1 MSTPE
6 NQIFSLQK
14 GRAPFWQDKHAP
26 VRVPALSTQP
36 SPVGATARDIEKP
49 LRKHSTKRQTVQAAG
64 WIDHNTDA
72 YIQHRLSE
80 AKKLDE
86 KFTRSKVIAEMLKE
100 RAADDTFFRS
110 QALLVPLIQ
119 DVLRSEFRAFTNR
132 FIGVL
137 AKIAYQVGWMLS
149 LLMRYMSLQL
159 NQTTLHDIEVASEK
173 DGRVSVARR
182 TPQIEEAKER
192 LRRALEEGS

>member
-1 MSTPE
+1 VNNLE
-6 NQIFSLQK
+6 KQVFVVQN
-14 GRAPFWQDKHAP
+14 GRAPFRQDKHAQM
-26 VRVPALSTQP
+26 RAPAPSAQP
-36 SPVGATARDIEKP
+36 SPVGKTAHETEKSVK
-49 LRKHSTKRQTVQAAG
+49 KHSTKRQTVQAAG

-72 YIQHRLSE
+72 YILHRLNE

-100 RAADDTFFRS
+100 RAADDTFLRS
-110 QALLVPLIQ
+110 QAILVPLIQ
-119 DVLRSEFRAFTNR
+119 DVIRSEFRAFTNR
-132 FIGVL
+132 FMGVL

-149 LLMRYMSLQL
+149 LLIRYMSLQL

-173 DGRVSVARR
+173 DGRVYVAKR

-192 LRRALEEGS
+192 LRKALEEGK